1 VARLNRRTAPTLQI
15 ALKSKY
21 LSFINKNCL
30 TNGIEGCIHCA
41 MNANEISPK
50 ASPRLN
56 RIQKISRILKVCVLF
71 YFVAP
76 LCVLAFNLK
85 SIHLASGMVSVFNH
99 PYASAS
105 DIPRLM
111 YLLCATGTAV
121 YLLGVISFYRLLCLY
136 EKGVIFSGANVSEM
150 KKLGSY
156 LAGYGILAVAANV
169 IYAGGIIFPWVLL
182 EGIASPWIVV
192 GGAIYIV
199 AWIMDE
205 GRKIQEEQELTV

>member
-1 VARLNRRTAPTLQI
+1 
-15 ALKSKY
+15 
-21 LSFINKNCL
+21 
-30 TNGIEGCIHCA
+30 
-41 MNANEISPK
+41 MNANEISSK
-50 ASPRLN
+50 ASPRLK

-76 LCVLAFNLK
+76 LCALAFNLK
-85 SIHLASGMVSVFNH
+85 TIHSTSGMISIFTH
-99 PYASAS
+99 PYASTL
-105 DIPRLM
+105 DIPKPM
-111 YLLCATGTAV
+111 YLLWATGTAV